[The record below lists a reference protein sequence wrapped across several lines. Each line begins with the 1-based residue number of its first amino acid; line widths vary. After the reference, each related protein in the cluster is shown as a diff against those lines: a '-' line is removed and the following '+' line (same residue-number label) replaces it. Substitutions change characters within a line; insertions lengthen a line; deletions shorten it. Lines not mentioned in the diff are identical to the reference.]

1 MKVVVIYGILSTL
14 MAGTKPYFEIRGPRP
29 PNQSSISALIGIR
42 KLGVGQEFV
51 VRRAR
56 CWCVRYQ
63 DDSRVKIETV
73 DERRI
78 WVPQRNGD
86 LGV

>member
-1 MKVVVIYGILSTL
+1 MEVVVIYGTLSTL
-14 MAGTKPYFEIRGPRP
+14 MAGTKPYFEIRGPRLS
-29 PNQSSISALIGIR
+29 NQSSISVLIGIR
-42 KLGVGQEFV
+42 KLGVGREFI

-63 DDSRVKIETV
+63 DDSRVEIEAV

-78 WVPQRNGD
+78 WVPQRNED